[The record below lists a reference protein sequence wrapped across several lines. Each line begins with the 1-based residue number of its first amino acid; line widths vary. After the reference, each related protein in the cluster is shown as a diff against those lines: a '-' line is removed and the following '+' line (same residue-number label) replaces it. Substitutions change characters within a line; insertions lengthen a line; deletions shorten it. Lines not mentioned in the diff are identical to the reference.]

1 MARRRWRRDWGTDWP
16 GSPKPWPRKGGSEG
30 RPGGVGGGIGERT
43 GRGSRNPGHGMCAAS
58 VATEFGGNCP
68 GQESVLCLGR
78 DSLRQRSGARRTDLF
93 RRADENSRRA
103 GRHHR
108 IHRATKAEMGGE
120 MSAATD
126 YEIAPEELRA
136 QQEAGGDVV
145 LLDVREPW
153 ECEIAKIANS
163 KSIPMGDIPARF
175 NQELDP
181 EKHIVVIC
189 HHGVRSMNV
198 TAWLRQ
204 QGFEKAQSLRGGID
218 RWARQ
223 IDPTVPV
230 Y

>member
-1 MARRRWRRDWGTDWP
+1 
-16 GSPKPWPRKGGSEG
+16 
-30 RPGGVGGGIGERT
+30 
-43 GRGSRNPGHGMCAAS
+43 
-58 VATEFGGNCP
+58 
-68 GQESVLCLGR
+68 
-78 DSLRQRSGARRTDLF
+78 
-93 RRADENSRRA
+93 
-103 GRHHR
+103 
-108 IHRATKAEMGGE
+108 MGGE
-120 MSAATD
+120 VSALLD